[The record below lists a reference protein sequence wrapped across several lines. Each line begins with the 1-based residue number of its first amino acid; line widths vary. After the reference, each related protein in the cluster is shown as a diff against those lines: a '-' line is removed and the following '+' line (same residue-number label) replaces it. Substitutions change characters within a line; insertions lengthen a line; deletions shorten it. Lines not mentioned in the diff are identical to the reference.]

1 MGFVAISLF
10 NLASVLGSPA
20 SRQKRDADHGDT
32 CITLLDNCNAV
43 SYCDAEALTVGTCK
57 LTWWFILIIVLIV
70 LLVIALVLFAVWK
83 MLGLSCTKIKLMMM
97 VA

>member
-1 MGFVAISLF
+1 MIVGHI
-10 NLASVLGSPA
+10 LGSPA
-20 SRQKRDADHGDT
+20 SRQKRDASDNGDVCT
-32 CITLLDNCNAV
+32 TLKDNCNAV
-43 SYCDAEALTVGTCK
+43 SYCDEEFASIGTCK

-83 MLGLSCTKIKLMMM
+83 MLGLSCTKLKLMMM